1 MATNGRRKHSVSPT
15 SWVDA
20 VVRRLPGPVQR
31 LIERA
36 RADDVP
42 LVAAGLAFYAL
53 VSVFPLAIV
62 SWWIAG
68 LVAGEQRI
76 SELADQLGRM
86 LPEELHAGQLL
97 HSVGEQGTRLG
108 VVAVV
113 AGLWPATAYGSG
125 LARAFDDL
133 ASHHER
139 RRTPL
144 LGRGLAL
151 IALLPL
157 FVVGTIVV
165 SLGGTRVLG
174 DAGAGQ
180 VVGVAVA
187 FGGGFVIAAVA
198 IGLLYT
204 IFPPERLRWRTVIQA
219 SASAAGGVSL
229 LTLLFVLFVQFGTN
243 FAERYATST
252 IAAFV
257 LLGVWLFLSNALV
270 LMGYK
275 LALEIDGRDHPGDG
289 RRGQSRGRSRPR
301 ARASG

>member
-1 MATNGRRKHSVSPT
+1 
-15 SWVDA
+15 VDA
-20 VVRRLPGPVQR
+20 VVRRLPGPVRR

-53 VSVFPLAIV
+53 VSVFPLAIM

-68 LVAGEQRI
+68 LIAGEQRI
-76 SELADQLGRM
+76 TELADQLGKM
-86 LPEELHAGQLL
+86 LPEELNAGQLL
-97 HSVGEQGTRLG
+97 HSIGEQGTRLG
-108 VVAVV
+108 VAAVV

-133 ASHHER
+133 SSQQER

-151 IALLPL
+151 LVLLPL

-180 VVGVAVA
+180 IVGVAVA
-187 FGGGFVIAAVA
+187 FGGGFVIAALAV
-198 IGLLYT
+198 GLLYT

-219 SASAAGGVSL
+219 SASTAGGVSF

-243 FAERYATST
+243 FAQRYATST

-257 LLGVWLFLSNALV
+257 LLGVWLFLSNVLV

-275 LALEIDGRDHPGDG
+275 LALELDERDGSGQERQG
-289 RRGQSRGRSRPR
+289 RQAGRSK
-301 ARASG
+301 ARAGASR